1 MIWSPRALKFSSWS
15 PGALEPWSPGA
26 LNPFGTLY
34 HEALGLASLQTLF
47 ERGQAQTVK
56 LFQNISNNPGL
67 ANYAVFFFYRVQ
79 TNTVLI

>member
-1 MIWSPRALKFSSWS
+1 MMWSPRALKFSS
-15 PGALEPWSPGA
+15 WSPGA

-34 HEALGLASLQTLF
+34 HEALGLARLQTLF

-56 LFQNISNNPGL
+56 LFQNISNNPDL
-67 ANYAVFFFYRVQ
+67 ANYAVFFYRVQ